1 MKKRILAGLVV
12 MMLAFSLAA
21 CGSTSSADSK
31 DNTEEAGNS
40 ENALADGSYI
50 VDFTTDSSMFKVN
63 EANEGKALLTVKDGK
78 MSVHISLP
86 SENIVNLFVG
96 TAEDAQKDGAELL
109 QPTKDTVY
117 YEDGTSEEVNGF
129 DVPVEK
135 VGEEFDLAL
144 IGTKG
149 KWYDHKVK
157 VENPVEGDS
166 VPGMSAASGSTE
178 DKGAE
183 ADHTNTEALAD
194 GDYTIEAEL
203 TGGSGRA
210 SITSPLKLHVKGGKI
225 TADVEFSSDKY
236 DYAIV
241 DGTKYEPDLSSG
253 KSMFTLP
260 VEAIDKGLSVTAD
273 TTAMSE
279 PHEID
284 YVIEFDDSTLAKAE

>member
-1 MKKRILAGLVV
+1 MKKRILAGLIAL
-12 MMLAFSLAA
+12 MLSVSLAA
-21 CGSTSSADSK
+21 CGSATSTKTK
-31 DNTEEAGNS
+31 DNTEEAGKS
-40 ENALADGSYI
+40 ENTLADGTYTA
-50 VDFTTDSSMFKVN
+50 DFTTDSSMFKVN
-63 EANEGKALLTVKDGK
+63 EACGGKGLLTVKDGK
-78 MSVHISLP
+78 MTIHISLP

-96 TAEDAQKDGAELL
+96 TAEDAQKDGAALL
-109 QPTKDTVY
+109 QPVKDTVY
-117 YEDGTSEEVNGF
+117 YDDGTSEVVNGF

-157 VENPVEGDS
+157 VENPVEGDT
-166 VPGMSAASGSTE
+166 VPGMSAAADSAE

-183 ADHTNTEALAD
+183 TDHTNTEALAD
-194 GDYTIEAEL
+194 GDYTIEAVL

-210 SITSPLKLHVKGGKI
+210 SITSPLKLHVKNGKI

-241 DGTKYEPDLSSG
+241 DGTRYEPDLSSG

-260 VEAIDKGLSVTAD
+260 LEAIDKGLSVTAD